1 MAQALLVNVDIGAG
15 SEILNILDRAKVKI
29 SVALWAH
36 LSEYEDWRMI
46 LAGRQFDALPTTM
59 KAFRLLNDT
68 VRAAG
73 FPIENRP
80 PVMIL
85 PMTSPFIKALR
96 RAFSKARTVEGMRLG
111 GQLFG
116 DRFVEDGYVY
126 RIS

>member
-15 SEILNILDRAKVKI
+15 AELLDILDRAKVKVR
-29 SVALWAH
+29 VALWAH
-36 LSEYEDWRMI
+36 LAEYADWRMI

-59 KAFRLLNDT
+59 KAYRLLHNAL
-68 VRAAG
+68 RAGG
-73 FPIENRP
+73 FPFEKEP
-80 PVMIL
+80 PMMIL
-85 PMTSPFIKALR
+85 PMTSPFIKDLR
-96 RAFSKARTVEGMRLG
+96 RAYAKSKNVEGLRPG